1 MRLRG
6 SLFCSTN
13 DLHVTQR
20 LSGFLLGFD
29 KALQQDIFPWLALGL
44 VALLLT
50 VQFPHLLGLMVLLMA
65 LAIRFSAALRR
76 LPRHPLFVT
85 VGGWKTVGILVG
97 VLLFAGI
104 SMGADPALAIFDKA
118 EQQATS
124 IFGEYIDGKIITFLF
139 GLLRIVVWISAVGF
153 ILFAVY
159 QAQRGEQWQPLMQ
172 NAFIV
177 IAAIVVVEGLSS
189 MFFK

>member
-1 MRLRG
+1 MRLHS
-6 SLFCSTN
+6 SLFCLMN
-13 DLHVTQR
+13 DQSGTQR
-20 LSGFLLGFD
+20 LSGPFRWF
-29 KALQQDIFPWLALGL
+29 AESLQQNALLWLSLGL
-44 VALLLT
+44 VTLLLT
-50 VQFPHLLGLMVLLMA
+50 VQCPHLLGLIALLIA
-65 LAIRFSAALRR
+65 LSFRFSAALTWVT
-76 LPRHPLFVT
+76 RHPLFLA

-97 VLLFAGI
+97 VLLFASI

-124 IFGEYIDGKIITFLF
+124 IFGEYVDGKIITFLF
-139 GLLRIVVWISAVGF
+139 GLLRIVVWITAVGF